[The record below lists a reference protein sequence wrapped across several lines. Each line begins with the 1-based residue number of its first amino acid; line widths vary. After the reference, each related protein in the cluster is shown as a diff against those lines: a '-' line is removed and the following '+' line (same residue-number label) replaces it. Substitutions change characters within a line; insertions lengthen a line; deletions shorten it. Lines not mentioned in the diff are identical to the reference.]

1 MRPALPLSVQLLL
14 TFVGLLVGITIVLT
28 TVAYTSL
35 LHNLD
40 ADARR
45 SVSTAT
51 RTREQSLTQL
61 FQLGQQRA
69 EAFLVSLQF
78 CAEAVDSSR
87 LAWVGDCVR
96 PMVDDFRKGE
106 GALSALLTYRTRVLR
121 RSGVRLAPVAPLPG
135 ALARATRT
143 VD

>member
-45 SVSTAT
+45 TVSTAT
-51 RTREQSLTQL
+51 RIPRQP
-61 FQLGQQRA
+61 A
-69 EAFLVSLQF
+69 I
-78 CAEAVDSSR
+78 
-87 LAWVGDCVR
+87 
-96 PMVDDFRKGE
+96 
-106 GALSALLTYRTRVLR
+106 ALH
-121 RSGVRLAPVAPLPG
+121 
-135 ALARATRT
+135 
-143 VD
+143 